1 MQQDKETEA
10 LFYIAVPAER
20 LHRVVGVKVGEGT
33 EKRVT
38 PLIVVLSGPSGVG
51 KDTVLVR
58 MRQLQC
64 PFHYVVTATTR
75 KRRGREK
82 EEIDYHFLSRETFQ
96 RMIDGGE
103 FLEWAKVYGNFY
115 GVPKEEMRQALAK
128 GMDVMVKVDVQGAAT
143 IKRQLP
149 QAVCVFLKPPSMED
163 LEKRLKGRHS
173 EDPADLSLRLDK
185 ARKEMRDLSSF
196 DYVITSHQG
205 RIDEVISRIEAIIAD
220 EKQRA
225 RPGIINI

>member
-1 MQQDKETEA
+1 MQQDKETETR
-10 LFYIAVPAER
+10 FYVAISAER
-20 LHRVVGVKVGEGT
+20 FCGVVGVKAGYGP
-33 EKRVT
+33 EKQVT
-38 PLIVVLSGPSGVG
+38 PLLVVLSGPSGVG
-51 KDTVLVR
+51 KDAVLIR

-64 PFHYVVTATTR
+64 PFYYVVTATTR

-82 EEIDYHFLSRETFQ
+82 EESDYHFLSRETFQ

-103 FLEWAKVYGNFY
+103 FLEWAKVYGNLY

-128 GMDVMVKVDVQGAAT
+128 GMDIIVKVDVQGAAT
-143 IKRQLP
+143 IKKQLP
-149 QAVCVFLKPPSMED
+149 QAVCIFLKPPSMED
-163 LEKRLKGRHS
+163 LENRLKGRHS
-173 EDPADLSLRLDK
+173 EDPADINLRLGK
-185 ARKEMRDLSSF
+185 ARKEMRELSSF

>member
-1 MQQDKETEA
+1 M
-10 LFYIAVPAER
+10 
-20 LHRVVGVKVGEGT
+20 KVGDGT
-33 EKRVT
+33 KKQGA

-51 KDTVLVR
+51 KDTVLIR

-75 KRRGREK
+75 KRRGNEK

-96 RMIDGGE
+96 RMVDGGE

-128 GMDVMVKVDVQGAAT
+128 GMDVIVKVDVQGAAT
-143 IKRQLP
+143 IKKQLP
-149 QAVCVFLKPPSMED
+149 QAVCIFLQPPSMED
-163 LEKRLKGRHS
+163 LENRLKGRNS
-173 EDPADLSLRLDK
+173 ENSADLNLRLGKAGKEMQDLSL
-185 ARKEMRDLSSF
+185 F

-205 RIDEVISRIEAIIAD
+205 RIDEVISRIEVIIAD
-220 EKQRA
+220 EKLRA
-225 RPGIINI
+225 KPGIINI

>member
-1 MQQDKETEA
+1 LQQDKETEA
-10 LFYIAVPAER
+10 RFYVAVSAER
-20 LHRVVGVKVGEGT
+20 FCGVVGVKRGDGT
-33 EKRVT
+33 EKQGT
-38 PLIVVLSGPSGVG
+38 PLVIVLSGPSGVG
-51 KDTVLVR
+51 KDTVLIR

-75 KRRGREK
+75 KRRGSEK
-82 EEIDYHFLSRETFQ
+82 EGIDYHFLSQETFQ

-103 FLEWAKVYGNFY
+103 FLEWAQVYGNFY

-143 IKRQLP
+143 IKKQLP
-149 QAVCVFLKPPSMED
+149 QAICIFLNPPSMED
-163 LEKRLKGRHS
+163 LENRLKGRRS
-173 EDPADLSLRLDK
+173 ENPADLNLRLGK

-196 DYVITSHQG
+196 DHVITSHQG
-205 RIDEVISRIEAIIAD
+205 KIEEVISRIEAIIAD
-220 EKQRA
+220 EKLRA